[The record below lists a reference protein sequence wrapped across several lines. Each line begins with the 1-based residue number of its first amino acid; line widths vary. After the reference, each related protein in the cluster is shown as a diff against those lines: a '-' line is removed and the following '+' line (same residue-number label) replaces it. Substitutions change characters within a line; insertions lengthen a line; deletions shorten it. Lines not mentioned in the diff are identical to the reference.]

1 MPTIEWELNG
11 LTGTCHVQPG
21 EALIP
26 ALQAAQV
33 PLDLPCGGH
42 HTCGKCRV
50 LVSGSVSKATQ
61 EEIQLLGDDFL
72 RGIRLACYLRVEG
85 DCRISTQIH
94 TDFVYD
100 TNFFTQKLK
109 TFSCLAFLSDGTQ
122 ILPPCKV
129 DLFPS
134 FLDITDKKISSSN
147 KII

>member
-1 MPTIEWELNG
+1 MHMNFLNFIESKKSTISE
-11 LTGTCHVQPG
+11 C
-21 EALIP
+21 
-26 ALQAAQV
+26 
-33 PLDLPCGGH
+33 
-42 HTCGKCRV
+42 
-50 LVSGSVSKATQ
+50 
-61 EEIQLLGDDFL
+61 
-72 RGIRLACYLRVEG
+72 
-85 DCRISTQIH
+85 ISTQIH